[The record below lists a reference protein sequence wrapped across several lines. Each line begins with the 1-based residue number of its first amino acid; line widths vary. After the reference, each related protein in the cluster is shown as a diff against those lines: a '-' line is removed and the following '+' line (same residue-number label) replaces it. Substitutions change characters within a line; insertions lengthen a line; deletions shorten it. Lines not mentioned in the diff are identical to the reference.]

1 MGQGNVFTPVCDCV
15 HRGVSAPLLAGIHP
29 PGDTP
34 VKGKH
39 PLPSNTTGYG
49 QQVGGTHPTGMHTC
63 NCFVVAQLY
72 SAKNKI
78 KIVMWFEKGREIGF
92 YIQAITT
99 FQLTVQADTDTIT
112 SS

>member
-1 MGQGNVFTPVCDCV
+1 MFLHLSVTVFTAGCLPHCLL
-15 HRGVSAPLLAGIHP
+15 GYTPQGIPPPL
-29 PGDTP
+29 
-34 VKGKH
+34 KGKH
-39 PLPSNTTGYG
+39 PLPSNTTG